1 MRRIVEFLI
10 MCAATVLASGTPLA
24 AEPPT
29 TAEVLAKIHRAN
41 QKEMDM
47 GRMAVQ
53 VGHAKDVRSFG
64 KTLMNDHQAAEKKVQ
79 KLAKEENVAL
89 TETAVANEESGLPT
103 GDAFDATFAQR
114 MLDDHQKLIVDL
126 EAARET
132 TSDDKLK
139 KLLGDLLPVLHR
151 HESTAHHLVDQ
162 TTNRS

>member
-89 TETAVANEESGLPT
+89 TETAVDS
-103 GDAFDATFAQR
+103 R
-114 MLDDHQKLIVDL
+114 
-126 EAARET
+126 
-132 TSDDKLK
+132 
-139 KLLGDLLPVLHR
+139 
-151 HESTAHHLVDQ
+151 STARVTSAAVTSARSRGDNPAR
-162 TTNRS
+162 NRAA